1 MNYDYDLETGTM
13 RLAPTARVSWWTR
26 LFDRRRKRRRAIT
39 AAQGRQMLAF
49 AATGDTGTERL

>member
-1 MNYDYDLETGTM
+1 MRYAYDATAGTM
-13 RLAPTARVSWWTR
+13 RPAPVPRRSWWVR
-26 LFDRRRKRRRAIT
+26 LLDRRRKRRRAIT